1 MSETVNQAQSHVTSP
16 VKPLTEPG
24 GTRQVF
30 WGGESQLRVEVGR
43 GFREA
48 REGRAQCRCG
58 PRCGPKR
65 KAGSHPHVHLH
76 AAVHS
81 TLFITAKG
89 GSRPDADAHGL
100 TNR

>member
-30 WGGESQLRVEVGR
+30 WGGESQLRVEV
-43 GFREA
+43 
-48 REGRAQCRCG
+48 GRAQCRCG